1 MTLPSLT
8 PPPGKVIFVGAGP
21 GNPDLLTVR
30 AREVMETNSIALVD
44 PDVAQGARD
53 VVAAK
58 LPVPKAKMQAAD
70 RRYYLGS
77 RAGLTTIAEN
87 YVGLP
92 MERVA

>member
-1 MTLPSLT
+1 MNYLWRILREYYHS
-8 PPPGKVIFVGAGP
+8 GRS
-21 GNPDLLTVR
+21 DLL
-30 AREVMETNSIALVD
+30 AAYSQLALDRVWKGERFSWFMTRLLHD
-44 PDVAQGARD
+44 FPDQNAFD
-53 VVAAK
+53 
-58 LPVPKAKMQAAD
+58 AKMQAAD

>member
-1 MTLPSLT
+1 MFV
-8 PPPGKVIFVGAGP
+8 KVFNLFTKKKI
-21 GNPDLLTVR
+21 NPLNDF
-30 AREVMETNSIALVD
+30 
-44 PDVAQGARD
+44 PDQNAFD
-53 VVAAK
+53 
-58 LPVPKAKMQAAD
+58 AKMQAAD

>member
-1 MTLPSLT
+1 MDNNFEKIKGLRAELDAHNYKYYVLSEPSISDFEFD
-8 PPPGKVIFVGAGP
+8 K
-21 GNPDLLTVR
+21 
-30 AREVMETNSIALVD
+30 
-44 PDVAQGARD
+44 
-53 VVAAK
+53 
-58 LPVPKAKMQAAD
+58 KMQAAD